1 MPQPII
7 TNMTPAKPRDLS
19 FDVMK
24 GIAIYAVV
32 MGHVLLFS
40 PNRPTDTLLM
50 SIITWSH
57 MPLFFFISGYFSYKK
72 SADGGAFAA
81 PHLWQ
86 RFKQLVVPMVT
97 MSALYVLYFS
107 HSHLT
112 AAEGVGSDWIVN
124 IGLLW
129 RDESKWGYW
138 FTIALFEII
147 VAYRCIA
154 PLMRHLR
161 SSLAQLMAIPV
172 VFVALVAL
180 YKVLPTELSN
190 ILELKM
196 VAMYT
201 PVFLVGVMAHKH
213 RDVFNR
219 VLRNQWV
226 VTGSLFIGAGLL
238 TLLAY
243 HKTITFMS
251 SPGATLLIAPL
262 WHLLLVIVAFS
273 LIRRWVDGAQSAP
286 SASIRL
292 WAYLGRNSL
301 GIYLLQYF
309 FLFPIPWLAGALEAT
324 AVQFVPTF
332 TISFIASALIVA
344 VCCGVIAII
353 RTSRYLSFLTLGDPL
368 RK

>member
-1 MPQPII
+1 
-7 TNMTPAKPRDLS
+7 MTPAKPRDLS

-40 PNRPTDTLLM
+40 PDRSTDTLLM
-50 SIITWSH
+50 SIIAWSH

-72 SADGGAFAA
+72 SADGVAFAA

-97 MSALYVLYFS
+97 MSALYALYFS

-112 AAEGVGSDWIVN
+112 AAQGVGSDWIVN
-124 IGLLW
+124 MGLLW

-147 VAYRCIA
+147 VTYRCLA

-161 SSLAQLMAIPV
+161 SGWAQLMSIPAVFAI
-172 VFVALVAL
+172 LIAL
-180 YKVLPTELSN
+180 YKVVPTEVGN

-201 PVFLVGVMAHKH
+201 PVFLMGVVARKNQ
-213 RDVFNR
+213 DVFNR
-219 VLRNQWV
+219 TLHNQWV

-243 HKTITFMS
+243 RNAIGFMS
-251 SPGATLLIAPL
+251 SPGATLFIAPL
-262 WHLLLVIVAFS
+262 WHLLLVVVAFS
-273 LIRRWVDGAQSAP
+273 LIRRWVDGVQSAP

-309 FLFPIPWLAGALEAT
+309 FLFPIPWLAGAIEAT
-324 AVQFVPTF
+324 AAQFVPTF

-353 RTSRYLSFLTLGDPL
+353 RTSRYLAFLTLGDPL